1 MFILCTYRQL
11 TDSATDKGYSGSVN
25 KNKLLNRLNTLWKM
39 KMSMQNHSKLLLQLK
54 DYLNKAGYDKN
65 LQIIFS
71 KYWLDFLQRVT
82 YSQINTLKK
91 LSALEFS
98 KHMNDNKDLG
108 TKQGYNSKI
117 EKEKV
122 ILNAPKEETL
132 TTSLVQC
139 KKVSNIFWIICD
151 ILKDLIFLIF
161 NNSFSKFMK
170 IMYMRVNFKT
180 KQYQKLFLSFLVH

>member
-1 MFILCTYRQL
+1 M
-11 TDSATDKGYSGSVN
+11 TDSAAGKGYSGSVN
-25 KNKLLNRLNTLWKM
+25 KNKLINRLNTLWKM
-39 KMSMQNHSKLLLQLK
+39 KMSMQNHSKFLSQLK

-71 KYWLDFLQRVT
+71 KYWLDFLQKVT
-82 YSQINTLKK
+82 YSQMNTLKK

-98 KHMNDNKDLG
+98 KHMNNNKDLG
-108 TKQGYNSKI
+108 TKQGDISKI

-122 ILNAPKEETL
+122 ILNAPEEETL
-132 TTSLVQC
+132 TTSSVQY

-161 NNSFSKFMK
+161 DDSFSKFTK
-170 IMYMRVNFKT
+170 IIYKRVNFKT
-180 KQYQKLFLSFLVH
+180 KQYHKLFLSFLVH

>member
-1 MFILCTYRQL
+1 M
-11 TDSATDKGYSGSVN
+11 TDSATGKGYSGSVN

-39 KMSMQNHSKLLLQLK
+39 KMSMQNHTKLLSQLK

-98 KHMNDNKDLG
+98 KYMNNNKDLG
-108 TKQGYNSKI
+108 TKQDDNSKI
-117 EKEKV
+117 EKGKV
-122 ILNAPKEETL
+122 MLNAPEEGTL
-132 TTSLVQC
+132 STSSVQC

-161 NNSFSKFMK
+161 NNSFSKFVK
-170 IMYMRVNFKT
+170 IIYMRINFKT
-180 KQYQKLFLSFLVH
+180 KQYHKLFLSFLVH

>member
-1 MFILCTYRQL
+1 M
-11 TDSATDKGYSGSVN
+11 TDSATGKGYSGSVD
-25 KNKLLNRLNTLWKM
+25 KNKLLNRLHTLWKM
-39 KMSMQNHSKLLLQLK
+39 KMSMQNHSKILSQLK

-98 KHMNDNKDLG
+98 KHMKNNNDLG
-108 TKQGYNSKI
+108 TKQGDISKI

-122 ILNAPKEETL
+122 ILNVPEEETL
-132 TTSLVQC
+132 TTSSVQC

-161 NNSFSKFMK
+161 DDSFSKFMK
-170 IMYMRVNFKT
+170 IIYKRVNFKT
-180 KQYQKLFLSFLVH
+180 KQYHKLFPSFLVH

>member
-1 MFILCTYRQL
+1 
-11 TDSATDKGYSGSVN
+11 
-25 KNKLLNRLNTLWKM
+25 M
-39 KMSMQNHSKLLLQLK
+39 KMSMQNHSKILSQLK

-98 KHMNDNKDLG
+98 KHMKNNNDLG
-108 TKQGYNSKI
+108 TKQGDISKI

-122 ILNAPKEETL
+122 ILNVPEEETL
-132 TTSLVQC
+132 TTSSVQC

-161 NNSFSKFMK
+161 DDSFSKFMK
-170 IMYMRVNFKT
+170 IIYKRVNFKT
-180 KQYQKLFLSFLVH
+180 KQYHKLFPSFLVH